1 MRRFGSSWSIKLTN
15 EGGSIF
21 ALVAGTIVGNFLPSF
36 AAWMKEAV
44 RPELYIKTAIVL
56 LGGFL
61 GIMAATEPGLA
72 KSVLFRG
79 LAGIIEAYLIYW
91 AVVYFVARQWFRVNR
106 RLAAA
111 LASGISICR
120 V

>member
-61 GIMAATEPGLA
+61 GIMAAPQPVLA
-72 KSVLFRG
+72 KSVLFRV
-79 LAGIIEAYLIYW
+79 LASIIEAYLLYLD
-91 AVVYFVARQWFRVNR
+91 VVYFGARKWFR
-106 RLAAA
+106 LSPEWSAPPP
-111 LASGISICR
+111 SGILIR
-120 V
+120 